1 MNESEKRK
9 MTLLQQLV
17 KDIEVYDIE
26 GVECQLTD
34 IQVLDNCIEA
44 IAKTKVEVANLEF
57 EDRSID
63 FISAVAECKIW
74 INIYDIDVKLNERVK
89 IDEVESKLI
98 GLSIKDA
105 SEEISDVDRLSE
117 RVFEFLSDFEN
128 VADVQAYVTFRSLV

>member
-1 MNESEKRK
+1 

-17 KDIEVYDIE
+17 KEIEVYDIE
-26 GVECQLTD
+26 GTECQLTD

-44 IAKTKVEVANLEF
+44 IAKTKLEVANFEF
-57 EDRSID
+57 DDRTID
-63 FISAVAECKIW
+63 FISATAESKIW

-98 GLSIKDA
+98 SLTIKDA
-105 SEEISDVDRLSE
+105 SEEISDLDRLSE

>member
-1 MNESEKRK
+1 

-17 KDIEVYDIE
+17 KEIEVYDIE

-57 EDRSID
+57 DDQTVD

-74 INIYDIDVKLNERVK
+74 INIYDIDVKLNKRVK

-98 GLSIKDA
+98 GLTIKDT
-105 SEEISDVDRLSE
+105 SEEISDLDRLSE

>member
-1 MNESEKRK
+1 

-26 GVECQLTD
+26 GTECQLND

-44 IAKTKVEVANLEF
+44 IAKTKVEIANFEF
-57 EDRSID
+57 EDRTID
-63 FISAVAECKIW
+63 FISATAECKIW
-74 INIYDIDVKLNERVK
+74 INIYDTDVKLNERVK

-98 GLSIKDA
+98 GLTIKDV
-105 SEEISDVDRLSE
+105 SEEISDLDRLSE

-128 VADVQAYVTFRSLV
+128 VADVQAYVTFRSLI

>member
-1 MNESEKRK
+1 

-44 IAKTKVEVANLEF
+44 IAKTKVEIANLEF
-57 EDRSID
+57 DDQTVD

-74 INIYDIDVKLNERVK
+74 ISIYDIDVKLNERVK

-98 GLSIKDA
+98 GLTIKDT
-105 SEEISDVDRLSE
+105 SEEISDLDRLSE

>member
-1 MNESEKRK
+1 

-17 KDIEVYDIE
+17 KEIEVYDIE
-26 GVECQLTD
+26 GTECQLND

-44 IAKTKVEVANLEF
+44 IAETKVEVANLEF
-57 EDRSID
+57 DDQTVD

-74 INIYDIDVKLNERVK
+74 ISIYDIDVKLNERVK

-98 GLSIKDA
+98 GLTIKDT
-105 SEEISDVDRLSE
+105 SEEISDLDRLSE

>member
-1 MNESEKRK
+1 

-57 EDRSID
+57 EDQTVD

-74 INIYDIDVKLNERVK
+74 ISIYDIDVKLNERVK

-98 GLSIKDA
+98 GLTIKDT
-105 SEEISDVDRLSE
+105 SEEISDLDRLSE

>member
-1 MNESEKRK
+1 

-26 GVECQLTD
+26 GTECQLND

-44 IAKTKVEVANLEF
+44 IAKTKVEIANFEF
-57 EDRSID
+57 DDQTVD

-74 INIYDIDVKLNERVK
+74 ISIYDIDVKLNERVK

>member
-1 MNESEKRK
+1 

-17 KDIEVYDIE
+17 KEIEVYDIE

-57 EDRSID
+57 DDQTVD

-98 GLSIKDA
+98 GLAIKDA
-105 SEEISDVDRLSE
+105 SEEISDLDRLSE

>member
-1 MNESEKRK
+1 

-17 KDIEVYDIE
+17 KEIEVYDIE
-26 GVECQLTD
+26 GTECQLTD

-44 IAKTKVEVANLEF
+44 IAKTKVEIANFEF
-57 EDRSID
+57 EDRIID
-63 FISAVAECKIW
+63 FISATAESKIW

-98 GLSIKDA
+98 GLAIKDT
-105 SEEISDVDRLSE
+105 SEEISDLDRLSE

>member
-1 MNESEKRK
+1 

-26 GVECQLTD
+26 GTECQLND

-44 IAKTKVEVANLEF
+44 IAKTKVEIANLEF
-57 EDRSID
+57 DDQTVD

-74 INIYDIDVKLNERVK
+74 ISIYDIDVKLNERVK

-98 GLSIKDA
+98 GLSIKDT
-105 SEEISDVDRLSE
+105 SEEISDLDRLSE

>member
-1 MNESEKRK
+1 

-17 KDIEVYDIE
+17 KEIEVYDIE
-26 GVECQLTD
+26 GTECQLTD

-44 IAKTKVEVANLEF
+44 IAKTKVEIANFEF
-57 EDRSID
+57 DDRTID
-63 FISAVAECKIW
+63 FISATAESKIW

-98 GLSIKDA
+98 GLTIKDT
-105 SEEISDVDRLSE
+105 SEEISDLDRLSE

>member
-1 MNESEKRK
+1 

-17 KDIEVYDIE
+17 KEIEVYDVE
-26 GVECQLTD
+26 GTECQLTD

-44 IAKTKVEVANLEF
+44 IAKTKVEIANFEF
-57 EDRSID
+57 EDRTID
-63 FISAVAECKIW
+63 FISATAESKIW

-98 GLSIKDA
+98 GLTIKDT
-105 SEEISDVDRLSE
+105 SEEISDLDRLSE

>member
-1 MNESEKRK
+1 

-26 GVECQLTD
+26 GTECQLND

-44 IAKTKVEVANLEF
+44 IAKTKVEIANLEF
-57 EDRSID
+57 DDQTVD

-74 INIYDIDVKLNERVK
+74 ISIYDIDVKLNERVK

-98 GLSIKDA
+98 GLTIKDT
-105 SEEISDVDRLSE
+105 SEEIYDTDRLSE

>member
-1 MNESEKRK
+1 

-17 KDIEVYDIE
+17 KEIEVYDIE
-26 GVECQLTD
+26 GTECQLTD

-44 IAKTKVEVANLEF
+44 IAKTKVEVANFEF
-57 EDRSID
+57 EDRMID
-63 FISAVAECKIW
+63 FIPTVAEVKIW
-74 INIYDIDVKLNERVK
+74 INIYDIDVKLNERIK

-98 GLSIKDA
+98 GLTIKDT
-105 SEEISDVDRLSE
+105 SEEISDLDRLSE

>member
-1 MNESEKRK
+1 

-26 GVECQLTD
+26 GTECQLND

-44 IAKTKVEVANLEF
+44 IAKTKVEIANFEF
-57 EDRSID
+57 EDRIID
-63 FISAVAECKIW
+63 FISTVSEFKIW

-98 GLSIKDA
+98 GLTIKDT
-105 SEEISDVDRLSE
+105 SEEISDLDRLSE

>member
-1 MNESEKRK
+1 

-26 GVECQLTD
+26 GTECQLNN

-44 IAKTKVEVANLEF
+44 IAKTKVEIANLEF
-57 EDRSID
+57 DDQTVD

-74 INIYDIDVKLNERVK
+74 ISIYDIDVKLNERVK

-98 GLSIKDA
+98 GLTIKDT

>member
-1 MNESEKRK
+1 

-17 KDIEVYDIE
+17 KEVEVYDIE
-26 GVECQLTD
+26 GTECQLTD

-44 IAKTKVEVANLEF
+44 IAKTKVEVANFEF
-57 EDRSID
+57 DDQTVD

-74 INIYDIDVKLNERVK
+74 ISIYDIDVKLNERVK

-98 GLSIKDA
+98 GLTIKDT
-105 SEEISDVDRLSE
+105 SEEISDLDRLSE

>member
-1 MNESEKRK
+1 

-17 KDIEVYDIE
+17 KEIEVYDVE
-26 GVECQLTD
+26 GTECQLTD

-44 IAKTKVEVANLEF
+44 IAKTKVEVANFEF
-57 EDRSID
+57 EDRTID
-63 FISAVAECKIW
+63 FISTVAECKIW

-98 GLSIKDA
+98 GLTIKDT

>member
-1 MNESEKRK
+1 

-98 GLSIKDA
+98 GLTIKDT

>member
-1 MNESEKRK
+1 

-57 EDRSID
+57 DDQTVD

-74 INIYDIDVKLNERVK
+74 ISIYDIDVKLNERVK

-98 GLSIKDA
+98 GLAIKDA

>member
-1 MNESEKRK
+1 

-17 KDIEVYDIE
+17 KEVEVYDIE
-26 GVECQLTD
+26 GTECQLTD

-57 EDRSID
+57 EDRIID
-63 FISAVAECKIW
+63 FISTVSEFKIW

-98 GLSIKDA
+98 GLTIKDA

>member
-1 MNESEKRK
+1 

-17 KDIEVYDIE
+17 KEVEVYDIE
-26 GVECQLTD
+26 GTECQLTD
-34 IQVLDNCIEA
+34 IHVLDNCIEA
-44 IAKTKVEVANLEF
+44 IAKTKVEVANFEF
-57 EDRSID
+57 DDKTVD

-74 INIYDIDVKLNERVK
+74 ISIYDIDVKLNERVK

-98 GLSIKDA
+98 GLTIKDT
-105 SEEISDVDRLSE
+105 SEEISDLDRLSE

>member
-1 MNESEKRK
+1 

-17 KDIEVYDIE
+17 KEIEVYDIE
-26 GVECQLTD
+26 GTECQLTD
-34 IQVLDNCIEA
+34 IQVLDNFIEA
-44 IAKTKVEVANLEF
+44 IAKTKVEIANFEF
-57 EDRSID
+57 DDQTVD

-74 INIYDIDVKLNERVK
+74 ISIYDIEVKLNERVK

-98 GLSIKDA
+98 GLTIKDT
-105 SEEISDVDRLSE
+105 SEEISDLDRLSE

>member
-1 MNESEKRK
+1 MKVRK
-9 MTLLQQLV
+9 EMTLLQQLV

-26 GVECQLTD
+26 GTECQLTD

-44 IAKTKVEVANLEF
+44 IAKTKVEIVNFEF
-57 EDRSID
+57 DDQTVD

-74 INIYDIDVKLNERVK
+74 ISIYDIDVKLNERVK
-89 IDEVESKLI
+89 IDEVESRLI
-98 GLSIKDA
+98 GLTIKDT
-105 SEEISDVDRLSE
+105 SEEISDLDRLSE

>member
-1 MNESEKRK
+1 

-26 GVECQLTD
+26 GTECQLND

-44 IAKTKVEVANLEF
+44 IAKTKVEIANLEF
-57 EDRSID
+57 DDQTVD

-74 INIYDIDVKLNERVK
+74 ISIYDIDVKLNERVK

-98 GLSIKDA
+98 GSAIKDA
-105 SEEISDVDRLSE
+105 SEEIYDTDRLSE

>member
-1 MNESEKRK
+1 MKVRK
-9 MTLLQQLV
+9 EIMTLLQQLV

-26 GVECQLTD
+26 GTECQLND

-57 EDRSID
+57 DDQTVD

-74 INIYDIDVKLNERVK
+74 ISIYDIDVKLNERVK

-98 GLSIKDA
+98 GLSIKDT
-105 SEEISDVDRLSE
+105 SEEISDLDRLSE

>member
-1 MNESEKRK
+1 

-17 KDIEVYDIE
+17 KEIEVYDIE
-26 GVECQLTD
+26 GTECQLTD

-44 IAKTKVEVANLEF
+44 IAKTKVEIANFEF
-57 EDRSID
+57 DDQTVD

-74 INIYDIDVKLNERVK
+74 INIYDIDVKLNERIK

-98 GLSIKDA
+98 GLTIKDT
-105 SEEISDVDRLSE
+105 SEEISDLDRLSE

>member
-1 MNESEKRK
+1 

-26 GVECQLTD
+26 GVECQLAD

-44 IAKTKVEVANLEF
+44 IAKTKVEVANFEF
-57 EDRSID
+57 DDQTVD

-74 INIYDIDVKLNERVK
+74 ISIYDIDVKLNERVK

-98 GLSIKDA
+98 GLTIKDA

>member
-1 MNESEKRK
+1 MRK
-9 MTLLQQLV
+9 EIMTLLQQLV
-17 KDIEVYDIE
+17 KEIEVYDIE
-26 GVECQLTD
+26 GTECQLTD

-44 IAKTKVEVANLEF
+44 IAKTKVEVANFEF
-57 EDRSID
+57 EDRTID
-63 FISAVAECKIW
+63 FISAAVECKIW

-98 GLSIKDA
+98 GLTIKDT
-105 SEEISDVDRLSE
+105 SEEISDLDRLSE

>member
-1 MNESEKRK
+1 

-57 EDRSID
+57 EDRIID
-63 FISAVAECKIW
+63 FISTVSEFKIW
-74 INIYDIDVKLNERVK
+74 INIYDIDVNLNERVK

-98 GLSIKDA
+98 GLTIKDI
-105 SEEISDVDRLSE
+105 SEEISDLDRLSE

-128 VADVQAYVTFRSLV
+128 VADVQAYVTFKSLV

>member
-1 MNESEKRK
+1 

-17 KDIEVYDIE
+17 KEIEVYDVE
-26 GVECQLTD
+26 GTECQLTD

-44 IAKTKVEVANLEF
+44 IAKTKVEIANLEF
-57 EDRSID
+57 DDQTVD

-74 INIYDIDVKLNERVK
+74 ISIYDIDVKLNERVK

-98 GLSIKDA
+98 GLSIKDT
-105 SEEISDVDRLSE
+105 SEEISDLDRLSE

>member
-1 MNESEKRK
+1 

-26 GVECQLTD
+26 GTECQLND

-44 IAKTKVEVANLEF
+44 IAKTKVEIANLEF
-57 EDRSID
+57 DDQTVD

-74 INIYDIDVKLNERVK
+74 ISIYDIDVKLNERVK

-98 GLSIKDA
+98 GLTVKDT
-105 SEEISDVDRLSE
+105 SEEISDLDRLSE